1 RPGATPASSQASHR
15 PACSPPTT
23 LRRSSPWMPTASAT
37 RPRRKKARRRRSTT
51 SFASSAPARTSSTSR
66 GPSCSTRAPSTV
78 TSTTGCPLLNDNY
91 TKEIWEPLIR
101 LVAEGMGVEL
111 DDVVEAYQLI
121 HADED
126 FDVSCAHIAK
136 GTISGMRFEIRGLVD
151 GEPRIVVDHVTKL

>member
-1 RPGATPASSQASHR
+1 
-15 PACSPPTT
+15 
-23 LRRSSPWMPTASAT
+23 
-37 RPRRKKARRRRSTT
+37 
-51 SFASSAPARTSSTSR
+51 
-66 GPSCSTRAPSTV
+66 
-78 TSTTGCPLLNDNY
+78 CPLLNDNY

-151 GEPRIVVDHVTKL
+151 GEPRIVVDHVTKPRDEDFPEVPFDGGGYRIEIDGEPCLRLDPVQSLHNGDHSHAAYVSTAMPLVNAIPAVCEARPGVVTLLDLPP